1 MLLLGSDLL
10 GLTKSLNWRVCLDPD
25 RWIKIAIHL
34 KGRCPVDFW
43 KSSLMILPNSTFA
56 FGVVIS
62 IGVKVCSFGHFPKE
76 NVGCVICLF
85 D

>member
-1 MLLLGSDLL
+1 M
-10 GLTKSLNWRVCLDPD
+10 N
-25 RWIKIAIHL
+25 
-34 KGRCPVDFW
+34 
-43 KSSLMILPNSTFA
+43 LPNSTFA

-76 NVGCVICLF
+76 NVGCVICLI